1 MTTVIEELP
10 VRHIFRWDLDKT
22 YLRTDFDS
30 VRDLIRTALQKPEER
45 ENVPGT
51 SALLRALTR
60 KREDSRVL
68 VTFISGSPTQM
79 RAKLERKFTIDGI
92 RPDAFILKPQL
103 ELLMKGKFR
112 AIRGQVGYKLEALL
126 RVRAE
131 SPPSPETL
139 FGDDAE
145 QDAFIYSLYSD
156 LITGKIDVSTL
167 ERVLVEAQVYPDTA
181 TMILE
186 RARALKVDEG
196 VSVKRIFIHLD
207 RKTPPGHFL
216 VFGPRVVP
224 IINYYQAALVLYADG
239 VLDARGLFQVVADMI
254 LEADYG
260 LMEFGNSFQ
269 DLSRRGHV
277 PRGIIDRLSQ
287 EREQAQLIEGLPR
300 GFDEQLITRH
310 KALAPRQTPPP
321 REWQGPPDYVAI
333 LRADKELREAL
344 KDKPKRRRGGLFS

>member
-1 MTTVIEELP
+1 MAAAQDLP

-22 YLRTDFDS
+22 YLRTEFDS
-30 VRDLIRTALQKPEER
+30 VRDLIRTALQKPEEK

-51 SALLRALTR
+51 GALLRALTR
-60 KREDSRVL
+60 KREDSRAL

-79 RAKLERKFTIDGI
+79 RARLERKFTLDGI

-103 ELLMKGKFR
+103 ELLMRGKFR

-131 SPPSPETL
+131 SPPAPETL

-156 LITGKIDVSTL
+156 LITGAISVLDL
-167 ERVLVEAQVYPDTA
+167 ERILVEAQVYPDTA
-181 TMILE
+181 TLILD
-186 RARALKVDEG
+186 RATALKVEPE
-196 VSVKRIFIHLD
+196 VVVKRIFIHLD

-239 VLDARGLFQVVADMI
+239 VLDARGFFQVVADMI
-254 LEADYG
+254 VDADYG

-269 DLSRRGHV
+269 DLTRRGHI

-287 EREQAQLIEGLPR
+287 EREHAQLIEGLPP
-300 GFDEQLITRH
+300 GFDEQLLTRH
-310 KALAPRQTPPP
+310 KALAPRQNPVA
-321 REWQGPPDYVAI
+321 REWQGPPDYVSI
-333 LRADKELREAL
+333 LRADRELRDAL
-344 KDKPKRRRGGLFS
+344 KEKPRRKGGLFS